1 MLQFDR
7 TRLFPAVSLYL
18 TFQSG
23 INRLISTLGQKE
35 IYMTN
40 GKCLGT
46 CLCFEDKDSQVK
58 SSVRNALGADA

>member
-35 IYMTN
+35 IYDQWQMPGN
-40 GKCLGT
+40 MSL
-46 CLCFEDKDSQVK
+46 L
-58 SSVRNALGADA
+58 